1 MKLKFILGVAFSS
14 CILLGLML
22 IILFF
27 SNTFNYRGVIE
38 PVYINSADLVRIST
52 ADRKLNSLQETLIQK
67 LHKDKLILT
76 PQEYTNNVVGYYNI
90 LVVVMASLMVV
101 FSIIS
106 LFHFRN
112 SIKEQVSEKI
122 DDVVSN
128 QVIQGEIVNK
138 LKEKTS
144 DWTGDILEE
153 AKEEITNQIAFIT
166 SVVKSS
172 REEQDQYIESL
183 ENQVNS
189 LRAEVE
195 YLKTFLIDDNKPL
208 NLEEENGS

>member
-1 MKLKFILGVAFSS
+1 MKLKFIIGVAFSS
-14 CILLGLML
+14 FILLSLML

-52 ADRKLNSLQETLIQK
+52 ADSNLNSLQEALIQK

-122 DDVVSN
+122 EDVVSN
-128 QVIQGEIVNK
+128 KVFQGEIVNR
-138 LKEKTS
+138 LKENTS

-153 AKEEITNQIAFIT
+153 AKEEMANQIAFLT

-172 REEQDQYIESL
+172 REEQDQFIESL

-195 YLKTFLIDDNKPL
+195 YLKTLLIDDNKPL
-208 NLEEENGS
+208 NLEEVNGS